1 MNENHAPPATGT
13 SPACLYLIT
22 RKLQPFPKVKSSGQA
37 MLSKK
42 GHPMPIEVY
51 AKLFIK
57 TINPSVSLPRDRF
70 WDIQVP
76 YMVSSR
82 FARLN
87 NPNDRDKIASIYP
100 ACLRRM

>member
-1 MNENHAPPATGT
+1 MRRKRRTHSAEFKAKVALAAIQAKKKGTKVSKVDQACRYLVIDFGT
-13 SPACLYLIT
+13 S
-22 RKLQPFPKVKSSGQA
+22 KS
-37 MLSKK
+37 
-42 GHPMPIEVY
+42 
-51 AKLFIK
+51 
-57 TINPSVSLPRDRF
+57 
-70 WDIQVP
+70 P

>member
-1 MNENHAPPATGT
+1 YDTWKNWMLQFNHLYALLEDDVLPEEQLKALDLPEAIAAPQLPQDFYAQIISTAQACRYLVIDFGT
-13 SPACLYLIT
+13 S
-22 RKLQPFPKVKSSGQA
+22 KS
-37 MLSKK
+37 
-42 GHPMPIEVY
+42 
-51 AKLFIK
+51 
-57 TINPSVSLPRDRF
+57 
-70 WDIQVP
+70 P

>member
-1 MNENHAPPATGT
+1 QYGFWIGGALLERGRIFDHLVVLLQACRYLVIDFGT
-13 SPACLYLIT
+13 S
-22 RKLQPFPKVKSSGQA
+22 KS
-37 MLSKK
+37 
-42 GHPMPIEVY
+42 
-51 AKLFIK
+51 
-57 TINPSVSLPRDRF
+57 
-70 WDIQVP
+70 P